1 MTVINPQELQKII
14 QAISL
19 IQKNIQWKPQ
29 KAEPHLQKRIRLGHL
44 PENATL
50 ETYEI
55 IIATIVANP
64 DSQVYIY
71 RYQQLIYP
79 TITLS
84 LNNTLWLVMIG
95 LDGILETAF
104 PPSNPQQYLSNPAFI
119 YIGNLKELS

>member
-1 MTVINPQELQKII
+1 METPK
-14 QAISL
+14 SRTSPSK
-19 IQKNIQWKPQ
+19 KNSPWSF
-29 KAEPHLQKRIRLGHL
+29 

-50 ETYEI
+50 DTYKI
-55 IIATIVANP
+55 IIATIVTNS